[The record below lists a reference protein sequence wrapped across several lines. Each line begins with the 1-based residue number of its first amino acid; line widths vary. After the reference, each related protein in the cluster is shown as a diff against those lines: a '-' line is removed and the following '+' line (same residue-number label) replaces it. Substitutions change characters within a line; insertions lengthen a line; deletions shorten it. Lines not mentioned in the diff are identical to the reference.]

1 MKIRHLLED
10 DVDREFFWES
20 MQDHGWKLR
29 GEFLVSPDDPDIAV
43 DRARCLHYRGVSTG
57 IYYTDAD
64 YAQLL
69 RFERN
74 PEVQATLCSR
84 SYMLLRFASEAVQL
98 VAVRRDWFAITSIEN
113 PSEALQ
119 LAAVRQSRYAIHYI
133 ENPSE
138 AVQLAA
144 VRQNGLAIAYIKNPS
159 EAVQLA
165 AVRQNGLAIA
175 NIKNPSEAVQ
185 ELRRGRR

>member
-20 MQDHGWKLR
+20 MQDHGWKPR
-29 GEFLVSPDDPDIAV
+29 GEFLVSPDNPDIAV
-43 DRARCLHYRGVSTG
+43 DRARCLHYRGIYTG
-57 IYYTDAD
+57 AYYTDAD
-64 YAQLL
+64 YASLL
-69 RFERN
+69 RFEQN
-74 PEVQATLCSR
+74 EASWCGKNLE
-84 SYMLLRFASEAVQL
+84 LLRFASESV
-98 VAVRRDWFAITSIEN
+98 
-113 PSEALQ
+113 Q
-119 LAAVRQSRYAIHYI
+119 LAAVRQNGLAIRIIKNPSEAVQLAAMQRDGWAIGHI
-133 ENPSE
+133 RDPSE

-144 VRQNGLAIAYIKNPS
+144 VRQNGMAIRIIKNPS